1 MSAHKTKTAVGFP
14 AATAR
19 PRACA
24 GELVQA
30 WGAEYFYM
38 PHMVT
43 VDNAGFVWTTDV
55 GLHTA
60 CKFSP
65 AGERVLCLG
74 VPLEPGHDAEHLCKP
89 TQARAPPGRA
99 RPRACLRACLRACAA
114 PADPA
119 HTRTCV
125 CAYAADPNVQA
136 NDGAQACR
144 AAGAQVA
151 MAPTAFGLVYT

>member
-1 MSAHKTKTAVGFP
+1 M
-14 AATAR
+14 
-19 PRACA
+19 
-24 GELVQA
+24 QA
-30 WGAEYFYM
+30 WGGEYFYM

-89 TQARAPPGRA
+89 TQARAPAGRGA
-99 RPRACLRACLRACAA
+99 AAATRTSCLLACAPATARACSHAWQHSGCRPTRAGQLRRAGMLSCQR
-114 PADPA
+114 P
-119 HTRTCV
+119 
-125 CAYAADPNVQA
+125 
-136 NDGAQACR
+136 
-144 AAGAQVA
+144 
-151 MAPTAFGLVYT
+151 

>member
-1 MSAHKTKTAVGFP
+1 V
-14 AATAR
+14 
-19 PRACA
+19 
-24 GELVQA
+24 VQA
-30 WGAEYFYM
+30 WGGEYFYM

-89 TQARAPPGRA
+89 TQARAPAGCGA
-99 RPRACLRACLRACAA
+99 AA
-114 PADPA
+114 PTRPPACSHARLRPPA
-119 HTRTCV
+119 HARTLGS
-125 CAYAADPNVQA
+125 ALAADQRVRA
-136 NDGAQACR
+136 DDGAPAC
-144 AAGAQVA
+144 
-151 MAPTAFGLVYT
+151 